1 MQEEWVID
9 GRELERV
16 DPGWHWVIVTRRAQ
30 MVEMGKE
37 LHNPTG
43 SWNVP
48 DFEDFFDFDDVGV

>member
-1 MQEEWVID
+1 
-9 GRELERV
+9 
-16 DPGWHWVIVTRRAQ
+16 

-37 LHNPTG
+37 LHNPTV